1 VFVHHAEE
9 VYTWENHIAS
19 VNVGGYVP
27 LRWRGCQK
35 GCLDFLHP
43 GVQYDRERAETDAW
57 ADEERKAEL
66 GEGDNDSEVVQLLH
80 LSLAGDFDEFD

>member
-9 VYTWENHIAS
+9 AYTWEDHIAG
-19 VNVGGYVP
+19 VNVGGSVP

-43 GVQYDRERAETDAW
+43 EVQYDREMAEAADW

-66 GEGDNDSEVVQLLH
+66 GEGNDSEVVQLLH